1 MGGRRYGRLMPAPSV
16 AVMWFRRDLRLA
28 DNPALLEAL
37 AGHDEVL
44 PLFVH
49 DDRLRAPAGDPR
61 LWFLRGCL
69 ASLDESLAGRLVC
82 RAGDPATVVADI
94 ARELDAAAV
103 YCAED
108 FGPYGTKRDDAVE
121 AALTADQ
128 RELRRIGSPYAVPPG
143 TVFTGSGTPFRV
155 FTPFSR
161 TWRAHGWDKPVDA
174 PARPTWVTGVQSDG
188 LPDAPPVEADLPE
201 PGERA
206 GAKRADAF
214 LANDVEDY
222 AERRNDPS
230 ADRTS
235 RLSAYLKFGCVHPR
249 QLLDRLGRSKGPH
262 TFANELCWRDFYADV
277 LYHRPDTARQP
288 FVAKMDAMPADHGKQ
303 ADERFAAWSAGRT
316 GYPIVDAG
324 MRQLLAEGWM
334 HNRVR
339 MISASFLVKDL
350 HLPWQRGSSWFLAH
364 LVDGDLASNNHGWQW
379 VAGSGTDAA
388 PYFRVFNPVSQ
399 GQRFD
404 PHGEYVRRW
413 VPELRG
419 IDGAAVHEPRA
430 SAGGTGGDLFAG
442 STNGVDYPGPIV
454 DHATERKESLRRYDS
469 L

>member
-1 MGGRRYGRLMPAPSV
+1 MPDASV

-28 DNPALLEAL
+28 DNPALLEAWST
-37 AGHDEVL
+37 HDEVL

-49 DDRLRAPAGDPR
+49 DDRLRGPSGAPR
-61 LWFLRGCL
+61 LSFLRGCL
-69 ASLDESLAGRLVC
+69 AALDESLSGNLVC
-82 RAGDPATVVADI
+82 RAGEPASVVADV
-94 ARELDAAAV
+94 ARECGAATI

-108 FGPYGTKRDDAVE
+108 FGPYGTERDDAVE
-121 AALTADQ
+121 AALAADQ
-128 RELRRIGSPYAVPPG
+128 RELRRIGSSYAVPPG
-143 TVFTGSGTPFRV
+143 TVFTGSGTPFKV

-161 TWRAHGWDKPVDA
+161 AWRAHGWDEPADPPV
-174 PARPTWVTGVQSDG
+174 RPKWTTGVRSDG
-188 LPDAPPVEADLPE
+188 LPDAPALEAELPE

-206 GAKRADAF
+206 ASARAHTF
-214 LANDVEDY
+214 LSDDVDRY
-222 AERRNDPS
+222 GERRNDPG
-230 ADRTS
+230 ADQTS
-235 RLSAYLKFGCVHPR
+235 RLSAHLKFGCIHPR
-249 QLLDRLGRSKGPH
+249 QLLARLGRSKGAR

-288 FVAKMDAMPADHGKQ
+288 FVAKMEAMPADHGTR
-303 ADERFAAWSAGRT
+303 ADERFHAWSQGRT

-339 MISASFLVKDL
+339 MITASFLVKDL
-350 HLPWQRGSSWFLAH
+350 HLTWQRGASWFLEH

-399 GQRFD
+399 GRRFD
-404 PHGEYVRRW
+404 PDGEYVRRW

-419 IDGAAVHEPRA
+419 IKGPAIHEPRIG
-430 SAGGTGGDLFAG
+430 SGDDLFA
-442 STNGVDYPGPIV
+442 TPDADEADAYPGPIV
-454 DHATERKESLRRYDS
+454 DHATERKESLRRYES